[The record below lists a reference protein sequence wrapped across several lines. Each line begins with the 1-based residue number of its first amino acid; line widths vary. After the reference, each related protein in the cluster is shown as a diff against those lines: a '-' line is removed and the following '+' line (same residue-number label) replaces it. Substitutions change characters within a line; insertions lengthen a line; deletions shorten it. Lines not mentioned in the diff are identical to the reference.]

1 MHPLIRYRKKIKI
14 SQGGLAALLGVAQ
27 STLCTYELRRRFPT
41 LERAIG
47 IEEVTGQEVRAL
59 DLINPKKKR
68 EIESIKEGDA

>member
-1 MHPLIRYRKKIKI
+1 MKI
-14 SQGGLAALLGVAQ
+14 SQGVLAVLLGVAP

-47 IEEVTGQEVRAL
+47 IAEVTGREVRAL

-68 EIESIKEGDA
+68 EIESIREVGS